1 MVARRV
7 IVYRCDTPLWTA
19 ISGWSS
25 VDVIHRYGLRC
36 PGGRRS
42 MRYPVMDCNLRVL
55 VSAASD
61 SVLRAVAGVLRGIV
75 SMSKTSRQ
83 N

>member
-36 PGGRRS
+36 P
-42 MRYPVMDCNLRVL
+42 VL
-55 VSAASD
+55 VSVASD